1 MSDYKLV
8 KQDIRMGNGALAYT
22 RGQKIHVDAVDAND
36 WGDYVVGE
44 DTQEARSILTD
55 LTGETFDE
63 PVKQTRSSRTASTTD
78 SGQDS

>member
-22 RGQKIHVDAVDAND
+22 RGQKIHVDAVQQNGWD
-36 WGDYVVGE
+36 DYVVGE

-55 LTGETFDE
+55 LTGEAFDGPVAE
-63 PVKQTRSSRTASTTD
+63 PKAAKSTAKTSATD
-78 SGQDS
+78 KE